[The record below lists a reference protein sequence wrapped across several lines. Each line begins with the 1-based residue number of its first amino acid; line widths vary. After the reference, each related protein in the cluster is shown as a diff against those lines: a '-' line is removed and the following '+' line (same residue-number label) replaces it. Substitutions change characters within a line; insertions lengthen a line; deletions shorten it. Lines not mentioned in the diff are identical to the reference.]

1 MEKEEQNLKRCVV
14 RFGENFC
21 NIEADQIWREE
32 SIVIVY
38 RGKEI
43 VGIFDLGFVD
53 AIWLTEKG
61 GNNNG

>member
-1 MEKEEQNLKRCVV
+1 MAKEEQNLKRCVV
-14 RFGENFC
+14 RFGDNFC

-38 RGKEI
+38 NGKEI

-53 AIWLTEKG
+53 AIYLTETKG
-61 GNNNG
+61 AN